1 MVHITKRV
9 RPTVEG
15 SRGSRVLGCCNRDRL
30 KIEKKRRE
38 RGRDTGPKTQ
48 YNLVPC
54 KEDMGLT
61 VEIRLS
67 VLTPP
72 VVSCV
77 VCGNCLTPWS
87 LHFLICTMKA
97 ITFHHEGTNDLQ
109 SM

>member
-1 MVHITKRV
+1 MAHITKQV

-15 SRGSRVLGCCNRDRL
+15 SGGRRVLGCCNRGRL

-38 RGRDTGPKTQ
+38 QGRDTGPKNQ

-54 KEDMGLT
+54 KEDVDLA
-61 VEIRLS
+61 VETRLA
-67 VLTPP
+67 VLAPP

-77 VCGNCLTPWS
+77 TCGNCLTPWS

-97 ITFHHEGTNDLQ
+97 IIFHHEGTNDLQ